1 LKVLIVGGGG
11 REHAL
16 AHKISQS
23 KKVDKIYCAPGN
35 DGISQIAECVDI
47 KATDIKGMADFA
59 QNAGIDLTVVAQDD
73 PLALGMVDE
82 FEKRGLAAFG
92 PKKDAAII
100 ESSKVFSKNLMKK
113 YNIPTADYMVFDNKE
128 DAASYLADK
137 EYPIVIKAEGLALGK
152 GVIIAQSYDEAK
164 NAVDR
169 IMDERIFGNAGDRI
183 VIEQFLSGTEVS
195 VLAFTD
201 GNVIIPMVSAQD
213 HKKIYDGDKGPN
225 TGGMGAFS
233 PSRIYDREAE
243 KYCMEKIFVPT
254 MRAMNAEGRK
264 FKGVLYFGL
273 IITDKGIFVIEYNC
287 RFGDPEAQ
295 VVLPRLKGDLV
306 EIMLALTEERL
317 SDVTIQWDNRAA
329 ACVVMAS
336 GGYPGEYSKNL
347 KIYGIE
353 QAEKCDNVT
362 VYHAGTKKAGND
374 FYTSGGR
381 VLGVS
386 ALGDTLDEAV
396 KKAYDAVGRISF
408 ENAYY
413 RRDIGNPVK

>member
-35 DGISQIAECVDI
+35 GGISQIAECVDI

-183 VIEQFLSGTEVS
+183 VIEQFLSGTEG
-195 VLAFTD
+195 F
-201 GNVIIPMVSAQD
+201 
-213 HKKIYDGDKGPN
+213 
-225 TGGMGAFS
+225 
-233 PSRIYDREAE
+233 
-243 KYCMEKIFVPT
+243 
-254 MRAMNAEGRK
+254 RAC
-264 FKGVLYFGL
+264 
-273 IITDKGIFVIEYNC
+273 I
-287 RFGDPEAQ
+287 
-295 VVLPRLKGDLV
+295 
-306 EIMLALTEERL
+306 
-317 SDVTIQWDNRAA
+317 
-329 ACVVMAS
+329 
-336 GGYPGEYSKNL
+336 
-347 KIYGIE
+347 
-353 QAEKCDNVT
+353 
-362 VYHAGTKKAGND
+362 
-374 FYTSGGR
+374 
-381 VLGVS
+381 
-386 ALGDTLDEAV
+386 
-396 KKAYDAVGRISF
+396 
-408 ENAYY
+408 Y
-413 RRDIGNPVK
+413 RRKCHYPHGVRAGP